1 MYHAYKVY
9 KIYQMYNKVYTMHKK
24 TYQVHKVYAVL
35 PPTPQTSYP
44 CLVGSSVRKILT
56 FAKVFTENHRHV
68 SDDRSGASCVIASW
82 CSSKV
87 LFSKESAGE
96 VSLGRDSTRRHKG

>member
-9 KIYQMYNKVYTMHKK
+9 KIYQMYNKVYTMYKA
-24 TYQVHKVYAVL
+24 YQVHKVYAVL
-35 PPTPQTSYP
+35 SPPHKP
-44 CLVGSSVRKILT
+44 
-56 FAKVFTENHRHV
+56 
-68 SDDRSGASCVIASW
+68 GASCVIANW

-96 VSLGRDSTRRHKG
+96 VSLGRDTTRRHKGRKRVGASLLFQNLWRL